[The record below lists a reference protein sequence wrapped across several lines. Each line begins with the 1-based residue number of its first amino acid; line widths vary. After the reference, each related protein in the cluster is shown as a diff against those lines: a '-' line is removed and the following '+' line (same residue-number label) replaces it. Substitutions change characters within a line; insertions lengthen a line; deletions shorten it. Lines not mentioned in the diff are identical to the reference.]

1 MARKSPWQEFAENFQ
16 GVYGTFQKIGQDI
29 ETGRIMD
36 DEKFTAEGK
45 AGAGLS
51 GGDLEKARYK
61 ALGDIYTKY
70 GNAKDGLAVR
80 TQLADLE
87 SKDREN
93 TINQGIMKELAYLRG
108 QGAVR
113 NLDANSFASEGAGA
127 NSYSSAADRTATLNA
142 RLLAMQADTA
152 DTLGQTAER
161 AALLKGRLQAQTD
174 ASELSAANLNAVNA
188 NTAQTKEETVGLG
201 LGNAST
207 LNQQPSRDAAA
218 ISGFELLKAQNDGDL
233 SNIDLRDQANAELFK
248 TSIAEAYA
256 NRNQAEINEL
266 QTLGFLDYSKRF
278 QAGEFKTGAAAKD
291 AYINVVAAFDPLKA
305 TELSQNYTEAEI
317 AAIANDGLKF
327 QSTVSGLVQKNDFE
341 GIRAF
346 FDEQNGD
353 ATGVTLDINA
363 ETGAVK
369 MFQTGAGGEIIPIM
383 DAPNAAEARAQLE
396 SVTTY
401 GNAASYAES
410 LFARRKG
417 EAELKKT
424 QALTDQANA
433 TAEFTREN
441 TEGLA
446 GNRAYT
452 EAQLDLAN
460 VRAKEIRAELRQ
472 KYTTAGKAEL
482 KVQADQTALDKFL
495 TTNLP
500 VMAMDPDMD
509 VDDLVEQFLKSRQ
522 QTAITFDPAD

>member
-16 GVYGTFQKIGQDI
+16 GVYGTFQKIGQDV

-51 GGDLEKARYK
+51 GGALEKARYK

-80 TQLADLE
+80 TQLAGLE
-87 SKDREN
+87 SAERKNELGAATLQEQIKQNGLLKSAVMQSQAYQNNASGRNSDASANNTTALTPERVAKLRADTDSVMDGNYREN
-93 TINQGIMKELAYLRG
+93 QKLSGFLA
-108 QGAVR
+108 QQ
-113 NLDANSFASEGAGA
+113 N
-127 NSYSSAADRTATLNA
+127 ATLNS
-142 RLLAMQADTA
+142 T
-152 DTLGQTAER
+152 
-161 AALLKGRLQAQTD
+161 
-174 ASELSAANLNAVNA
+174 NA
-188 NTAQTKEETVGLG
+188 NTAQTEEQTTGLG
-201 LGNAST
+201 IDNSSKLT
-207 LNQQPSRDAAA
+207 QQPSANAAA
-218 ISGFELLKAQNDGDL
+218 ISGFELLKAQHKGDL
-233 SNIDLRDQANAELFK
+233 ANIDLRDQANAELFT
-248 TSIAEAYA
+248 TSIQEAKA
-256 NRNQAEINEL
+256 KDNQAQINEL
-266 QTLGFLDYSKRF
+266 QTLGFLDYSRRF
-278 QAGEFKTGAAAKD
+278 SDGEFKTGKD
-291 AYINVVAAFDPLKA
+291 AAEAYVNVVAAFDPFKA
-305 TELSQNYTEAEI
+305 TELSKNYTETEI

-327 QSTVSGLVQKNDFE
+327 QSNVSALVQKNDFE

-363 ETGAVK
+363 ETGAIK

-417 EAELKKT
+417 EAEIAKT
-424 QALTDQANA
+424 EALTDQATA
-433 TAEFTREN
+433 TAEFTTEN
-441 TEGLA
+441 TRGLA
-446 GNRAYT
+446 GGRKYNA
-452 EAQLDLAN
+452 AQINLAN
-460 VRAKEIRAELRQ
+460 VRAREIRAELRQ
-472 KYTTAGKAEL
+472 KYTPGGKAEL
-482 KVQADQTALDKFL
+482 KVQADQKALDKFL
-495 TTNLP
+495 TDNLP
-500 VMAMDPDMD
+500 LLAMDPEMDMD
-509 VDDLVEQFLKSRQ
+509 ALVEKFLTSRQ